1 MTAALEDVLPLTP
14 LQEAIVYHSTKPRA
28 ARETDPYLI
37 LADIELT
44 AHLGQVDAEQLRAAI
59 TSVVNRHAALRTSYT
74 RRRNG
79 TPVARVHSGADVVLD
94 KVDRVPAGGLDG
106 LRAAERLRGIS
117 LTAPPPVRFLLVN
130 EAPRL
135 TLLMVAHHIAVDG
148 WSIHRIFAEIVEAY
162 RGAAASAVAPI
173 SEFYR
178 WLGSRDNDVAPW
190 TRAMA
195 GFDAPTPIAAAFDQ
209 LNSTLSASPLTSG
222 LPAAQVISH
231 SFDIDASTRLRALA
245 TSSGVTTNT
254 LVQVAWALVLAE
266 VNDTDDVVFGA
277 VVSGRNPAVPGIDEM
292 VGMLINTIPVR
303 VRLNPFE
310 NVRDLLRRV
319 QREQFALI
327 GHHHVALGDIQS
339 AIGVGELF
347 DSIVVF
353 ESFPRGAVR
362 PTITDE
368 NTYPATLLVE
378 DEEKIRVLLEYRG
391 VPPQILQR
399 FVGYLDSI
407 VAQPDSAISKL
418 SVPAIEAEMPRTPVL
433 PYVPVAAQIATVAA
447 DRPDHDALIFGEECL
462 TYGELDRRAAQFARH
477 LAELGIAEESLVAI
491 ALPRGVDLVATL
503 LAAARLGAA
512 YLPID
517 LEYPRQRIAFML
529 DDSTPDV
536 IVDTATCERW
546 RTSSVDEADLPDPAH
561 PAPHAA
567 AYVVYTSGSTGTP
580 KAVVGTSAA
589 LANRIAW
596 ATTRWTA
603 SVIAAKSSIAFID
616 GSTELLA
623 ALASGA
629 TVVLAPDDA
638 VRDVG
643 KLSDLVI
650 ARDVDQLTAVPSLA
664 TVLSETTSLGLRR
677 WIVSGE
683 PLAQITAD
691 RLRGTAEEVVN
702 SYGSS
707 EVAGDVTA
715 GVITSDVHV
724 GSPVPGTGIAVLDRH
739 LRPVPI
745 GMAGEVYV
753 TGVQLGRGYRNRPGL
768 TSVAFVADVA
778 GSGNRMYRTGD
789 RGVIGADGLLRL
801 LGRTDAQVKIRG
813 NRVELGEV
821 EAEIL
826 TIDVVDEAAVIARAD
841 IDGTLRLDAYVAGD
855 FLNGTGTLSAALATS
870 LPQYMIPSTWTELP
884 RIPRTPGGK
893 LDRRALPAP
902 HRVIRTTHRAPVTE
916 AEHVVVAAIADV
928 LKMNPPG
935 LDDNFV
941 DLGGHSLSATR
952 VLTRLRVATG
962 QSLTV
967 AQIFDNP
974 VIADIA
980 ALLDAGSSTVDEPVA
995 LTTRP
1000 DPLPLSPAQR
1010 RLYFQSGVDDSAYT
1024 IPFAVRLTPASAVD
1038 LARLRNSLRDIV
1050 ERHET
1055 LRTRIRDSQQIISP
1069 IEQVAVEIE
1078 EHTVADG
1085 TEDLDIAIAERI
1097 AQPYDLAADYP
1108 LRAKLIRVAKT
1119 DQAVLLLTVHHIA
1132 ADEWSA
1138 ARLFDE
1144 LAAGYN
1150 GTPVSAPAV
1159 QFADFTVWQL
1169 NRLGTEDDS
1178 ESLASRQLSFWRENL
1193 SGAPEET
1200 ALPVDR
1206 QRTADRDHRGAQ
1218 VTIVLTATELAALGE
1233 RARVEG
1239 ASMFMLTHAAV
1250 AIALSASGAGND
1262 IVVGTPTAGR
1272 SSVAADALIGMF
1284 VNTLALRTDL
1294 SGNPTLSEMI
1304 ARVRRTD
1311 LDAYAHADIPFDS
1324 VVRALAPD
1332 RSLAR
1337 HPVFQ
1342 VMVQYRDPIVAP
1354 EFAALTSDP
1363 VFPPS
1368 TTSKFDLT
1376 FEFAQLPTN
1385 GGITLRVEYATELFD
1400 EVTVLALAERVRHT
1414 AGLLCTEPDMP
1425 IAALRLD
1432 PGTPA
1437 VPVLRSD
1444 NSPKAATLV
1453 DVFCATAARFG
1464 NRPAVSAGPLTLSY
1478 TDIDELSTRL
1488 AHRLRADG
1496 VRSGDLVAMSIERDE
1511 KLIVAIIGIIRAG
1524 AAYVPVDPAS
1534 PADRIAGIL
1543 SDANPTVTVD
1553 DSYLRA
1559 ALSTDAP
1566 TSTLPAIRPD
1576 QPAYVIF
1583 TSGSTGRPKGVLVN
1597 HRSVVALLT
1606 GALPLY
1612 DVDEHDVWSLFHSYA
1627 FDVSVFEIW
1636 GALST
1641 GARIALV
1648 DRDIARSPRDF
1659 RALIAAERVT
1669 VLSQTPTAFFALDAT
1684 DADVASTD
1692 GGLETL
1698 RYVIFAGEA
1707 LDLKRLNG
1715 FHSRHPQARTIN
1727 MYGIT
1732 ETTVHS
1738 SFLDVDADFA
1748 RTALGSAV
1756 GPMLPGFTGLL
1767 LDGYLRPVPAGAT
1780 GELYLSGPQV
1790 AAGYLHRP
1798 GLTATRFVAD
1808 PAGTGALMYRSGDLF
1823 RRGADGELFY
1833 AGRSDTQVKIRGFRI
1848 ELGEIRS
1855 AIASVEGIDDVAVVT
1870 RTGPGTSP
1878 RVVAYVVGDATAQT
1892 VTAHIAET
1900 LPEYMVPSAVITVDA
1915 IPRTV
1920 NGKTDT
1926 AALPAPETPTT
1937 DDSAQAPRTENE
1949 RLLAEIFTDTLGL
1962 DTVGVDDDFFALGGD
1977 SIVSTTLV
1985 NRARRRGIILT
1996 PRDIFTHRTVAA
2008 LARVVAAT
2016 SDEADD
2022 SASAE
2027 SSSAPTALGLL
2038 PASHRLRELGG
2049 TIDRFNQSL
2058 VVDTPADLNEAVLV
2072 AALQDLL
2079 DAHPALRATLEV
2091 VAGSVWSLTSAPV
2104 GTPRAADLLRVVDID
2119 AHGAIADTI
2128 RVESFSAAGRLAPR
2142 SGIMVAATL
2151 LRPAPG
2157 EPGRLI
2163 LVIHHLVVDGVSR
2176 RILLDDLAACYEER
2190 RTGGLTASL
2199 PATTSLASYTAA
2211 VNTLAA
2217 DPRLLGEAEHWINIL
2232 APGGELMPGRP
2243 GTPGTVGD
2251 QQHLVIDLDTG
2262 TSGRLVTDVPAALDV
2277 GITAVFLGALRIA
2290 ASAVCGTADL
2300 LIDTERHGRDTDVAG
2315 LSADLSHTVG
2325 WFTTFAPLRLA
2336 EADTIDAAVTA
2347 AEQAWRQMPGAGAG
2361 FAMLRYINPQLSA
2374 ALASLSRPSVLLN
2387 YLGRFSVGGGVPWR
2401 PSAEST
2407 ALAATADP
2415 DLGAAYPLEIDI
2427 VCRDEASGPVIA
2439 ARFTYLPDQLD
2450 TDTVARL
2457 ADSWRTAV
2465 ETLVGQSNSGVRS

>member
-28 ARETDPYLI
+28 AQETDPYLI

-44 AHLGQVDAEQLRAAI
+44 AHLGPVDAEHLHAAI
-59 TSVVNRHAALRTSYT
+59 ASVVNRHAALRTSYT

-79 TPVARVHSGADVVLD
+79 TPVARVHTSAEIVLHA
-94 KVDRVPAGGLDG
+94 VDGLPPGGLEA

-117 LTAPPPVRFLLVN
+117 LTAPPPVRFVLVDD
-130 EAPRL
+130 APRT

-148 WSIHRIFAEIVEAY
+148 WSIHRIFAEIVAAY
-162 RGAAASAVAPI
+162 QGATAPDVAPI

-178 WLGSRDNDVAPW
+178 WLGSRDNDVTPW
-190 TRAMA
+190 ARALA
-195 GFDAPTPIAAAFDQ
+195 EFDGPTPIAAVHDQ
-209 LNSTLSASPLTSG
+209 AAISVPVSRTHSA

-231 SFDIDASTRLRALA
+231 TFGSKASTRLRAVA

-266 VNDTDDVVFGA
+266 VNDSDDVVFGA
-277 VVSGRNPAVPGIDEM
+277 VVSGRNPEVPGIDEM
-292 VGMLINTIPVR
+292 VGMFINTVPVR
-303 VRLNPFE
+303 VRLNPLE
-310 NVRDLLRRV
+310 SVRDLLRRI

-327 GHHHVALGDIQS
+327 GHHHLALGDIQS

-378 DEEKIRVLLEYRG
+378 DEDEIRVLLEYRG
-391 VPPQILQR
+391 VPGQILER
-399 FVGYLDSI
+399 LVGYLDSI
-407 VAQPDSAISKL
+407 VARPESPIAAL
-418 SVPAIEAEMPRTPVL
+418 PVPGADVEMPKSPAL
-433 PYVPVAAQIATVAA
+433 PYVPIAAQIAGVAT
-447 DRPDHDALIFGEECL
+447 DRPDHNALIIGDERL
-462 TYGELDRRAAQFARH
+462 TYSELDRRAAQFAFE
-477 LAELGIAEESLVAI
+477 LAELGVGEESLVAI
-491 ALPRGVDLVATL
+491 AMPRGADLVATL

-517 LEYPRQRIAFML
+517 LEYPQQRISFML
-529 DDSTPDV
+529 NDSAPDV
-536 IVDTATCERW
+536 IVDGATCARW
-546 RTSSVDEADLPDPAH
+546 RTSAVAEADLPNPAH
-561 PAPHAA
+561 PAPGAA
-567 AYVVYTSGSTGTP
+567 AYVVYTSGSSGTP
-580 KAVVGTSAA
+580 KAVVGTSVG

-596 ATTRWTA
+596 AATRWTA
-603 SVIAAKSSIAFID
+603 SVIAAKSSLAFID
-616 GSTELLA
+616 GTTELLG

-629 TVVLAPDDA
+629 TVLLAPDDA
-638 VRDVG
+638 IRDAG
-643 KLSDLVI
+643 KLSALAI
-650 ARDVDQLTAVPSLA
+650 AGEADQVTAVPSLA
-664 TVLSETTSLGLRR
+664 AVMSETTSLRLHR
-677 WIVSGE
+677 WVLSGE
-683 PLAQITAD
+683 PLAQVTAD
-691 RLRGTAEEVVN
+691 RLRATAEEVVN

-715 GVITSDVHV
+715 GIITSEIHV
-724 GSPVPGTGIAVLDRH
+724 GSPVPGAGVIVLDRH
-739 LRPVPI
+739 LRPARI
-745 GMAGEVYV
+745 GAAGEVYV
-753 TGVQLGRGYRNRPGL
+753 TGIQLGRGYRNRPDL
-768 TSVAFVADVA
+768 TAVAFVADISDP
-778 GSGNRMYRTGD
+778 GSRMYRTGD
-789 RGVIGADGLLRL
+789 RGVIGPDGLLRL

-821 EAEIL
+821 EAAIL
-826 TIDVVDEAAVIARAD
+826 ALNAVEEAAVVARAD
-841 IDGTLRLDAYVAGD
+841 IDGALRLDAYVVGAAR
-855 FLNGTGTLSAALATS
+855 TGELSAELATT

-884 RIPRTPGGK
+884 RIPRTPSGK

-902 HRVIRTTHRAPVTE
+902 HRAVRRAHRPPVTDTE
-916 AEHVVVAAIADV
+916 QAVVAAVADV
-928 LKMNPPG
+928 LKIESPG

-952 VLTRLRVATG
+952 VLTRLRVTTG

-980 ALLDAGSSTVDEPVA
+980 ALLDAGSSTIDEPIA

-1010 RLYFQSGVDDSAYT
+1010 RLYFQSGIDDSAYT
-1024 IPFAVRLTPASAVD
+1024 IPFAVRLTPASAIN
-1038 LARLRNSLRDIV
+1038 LPRLRNSLRDIV
-1050 ERHET
+1050 KRHET
-1055 LRTRIRDSQQIISP
+1055 LRTRIQDGQQVISP
-1069 IEQVAVEIE
+1069 IEQVPVRIDEL
-1078 EHTVADG
+1078 TVAYGSD
-1085 TEDLDIAIAERI
+1085 DLDATMAERI
-1097 AQPYDLAADYP
+1097 ALPYDLAADYP
-1108 LRAKLIRVAKT
+1108 LRANLIRIAKT

-1150 GTPVSAPAV
+1150 GTPVLAPAI
-1159 QFADFTVWQL
+1159 QFADYTVWQL
-1169 NRLGTEDDS
+1169 NRLGTEDDPD
-1178 ESLASRQLSFWRENL
+1178 SLASRQLTFWRENL

-1200 ALPVDR
+1200 ELPFDR

-1218 VTIVLTATELAALGE
+1218 VAVTFTATELAALAD
-1233 RARVEG
+1233 RARIEG
-1239 ASMFMLTHAAV
+1239 ASMFMLMHTAV

-1262 IVVGTPTAGR
+1262 VVVGTPTAGR
-1272 SSVAADALIGMF
+1272 SSAAAEALIGMF

-1304 ARVRRTD
+1304 ARVRRAD

-1342 VMVQYRDPIVAP
+1342 TMVQYRDPIVAP
-1354 EFAALTSDP
+1354 EFAALTADP
-1363 VFPPS
+1363 VFPSS

-1376 FEFAQLPTN
+1376 FEFAQAPAD
-1385 GGITLRVEYATELFD
+1385 GGITLRIEYATELFD
-1400 EVTVLALAERVRHT
+1400 RPTVIALAERVRRT
-1414 AGLLCTEPDMP
+1414 ALLLNTDPGTP

-1432 PGTPA
+1432 PDTPA
-1437 VPVLRSD
+1437 VPVLRHGD
-1444 NSPKAATLV
+1444 SPEYTTLI
-1453 DVFCATAARFG
+1453 DVFASTAARFG
-1464 NRPAVSAGPLTLSY
+1464 TRPAVSAGPSTLSY
-1478 TDIDELSTRL
+1478 ADVDVLSTHVARRL
-1488 AHRLRADG
+1488 VTDG
-1496 VRSGDLVAMSIERDE
+1496 VRAGDLVAMSIDRDE
-1511 KLIVAIIGIIRAG
+1511 YLIVAIVGILRAG
-1524 AAYVPVDPAS
+1524 AAYVPIDPTS
-1534 PADRIAGIL
+1534 PTDRIAGIL

-1553 DSYLRA
+1553 DSYLRD
-1559 ALSTDAP
+1559 ALSADVPAA
-1566 TSTLPAIRPD
+1566 SLPAVHPD

-1583 TSGSTGRPKGVLVN
+1583 TSGSTGRPKGVLVT
-1597 HRSVVALLT
+1597 HRSAVALLA
-1606 GALPLY
+1606 GALPRY
-1612 DVDEHDVWSLFHSYA
+1612 DVDERDVWSLFHSYA

-1648 DRDIARSPRDF
+1648 DKDTARSPRDF
-1659 RALIAAERVT
+1659 RTLIATEQVT

-1684 DADVASTD
+1684 DADLASAD
-1692 GGLETL
+1692 AGLETL

-1707 LDLKRLNG
+1707 LDLRRLTG
-1715 FHSRHPQARTIN
+1715 FHRRHPQALTIN

-1738 SFLDVDADFA
+1738 SFLHIDPDFA
-1748 RTALGSAV
+1748 RTAPGSAV
-1756 GPMLPGFTGLL
+1756 GPMLPGFTALL
-1767 LDGYLRPVPAGAT
+1767 LDSYLRPVPSGAT

-1790 AAGYLHRP
+1790 AAGYLHRH

-1808 PAGTGALMYRSGDLF
+1808 PAGSGALMYRSGDLF
-1823 RRGADGELFY
+1823 RRDADGDLFY
-1833 AGRSDTQVKIRGFRI
+1833 IGRSDTQVKIRGFRI

-1855 AIASVEGIDDVAVVT
+1855 AIAALDGIDDVAVIT
-1870 RTGPGTSP
+1870 RSGPGTSP
-1878 RVVAYVVGDATAQT
+1878 RVIAYVVGDTTPDVVSARVAN
-1892 VTAHIAET
+1892 V
-1900 LPEYMVPSAVITVDA
+1900 LPEYMVPSAVVTVDA

-1926 AALPAPETPTT
+1926 GALPAPMTLT
-1937 DDSAQAPRTENE
+1937 DAASPQVPRTEHE
-1949 RLLAEIFTDTLGL
+1949 RLIADIFTDTLGL
-1962 DTVGVDDDFFALGGD
+1962 DAVGLDDDFFALGGD

-1996 PRDIFTHRTVAA
+1996 PRDIFTHRTVAG
-2008 LARVVAAT
+2008 LARVAAEMT
-2016 SDEADD
+2016 GEPDD
-2022 SASAE
+2022 STE
-2027 SSSAPTALGLL
+2027 IQSSRGPTTFGLL
-2038 PASHRLRELGG
+2038 PATHRLRELGG

-2058 VVDTPADLNEAVLV
+2058 VVDTPADLDEGILV

-2079 DAHPALRATLEV
+2079 DAHPALRATLNV
-2091 VAGSVWSLTSAPV
+2091 VAGSVWSLASGPA
-2104 GTPRAADLLRVVDID
+2104 GTPVAADLLRVVDIN
-2119 AHGAIADTI
+2119 AHGTVAETI
-2128 RVESFSAAGRLAPR
+2128 TVESFSAAGRLAPK

-2157 EPGRLI
+2157 ETGRLI

-2190 RTGGLTASL
+2190 STGGTPTRL
-2199 PATTSLASYTAA
+2199 PTTTSLASYTAA
-2211 VNTLAA
+2211 MNTIAA
-2217 DPRLLGEAEHWINIL
+2217 DPRLLAEAEHWINIL
-2232 APGGELMPGRP
+2232 APGGELVPGRP
-2243 GTPGTVGD
+2243 GKAGTVGE
-2251 QQHLVIDLDTG
+2251 QRHLVIDLDTR
-2262 TSGRLVTDVPAALDV
+2262 TSSQLLTDVPATLDV

-2290 ASAVCGTADL
+2290 ASSACGTADL
-2300 LIDTERHGRDTDVAG
+2300 LVDTERHGRDTDVAG
-2315 LSADLSHTVG
+2315 LPADLSHTVG

-2336 EADTIDAAVTA
+2336 QVGTVDAAVIA
-2347 AEQAWRQMPGAGAG
+2347 AEQAWSQMPSAGAG

-2374 ALASLSRPSVLLN
+2374 ALATLSRPSVLLN
-2387 YLGRFSVGGGVPWR
+2387 YLGRFSVGGGAPWQ

-2407 ALAATADP
+2407 ALNATADP

-2450 TDTVARL
+2450 ANSVSRL
-2457 ADSWRTAV
+2457 ADSWRGAV
-2465 ETLVGQSNSGVRS
+2465 ETLVVQSDSGVRS